1 MDELLRDI
9 FHQEFLYSDKP
20 TTPEYQKQYRLVST
34 YHDKVEEALGSDFSE
49 QLWYAHNQLS
59 ELELEGA
66 FLFGLH
72 LARAVMLSN
81 QNPHLYP
88 YPHTVVI

>member
-34 YHDKVEEALGSDFSE
+34 YHDKEEEALGSDFSE

-59 ELELEGA
+59 ELELDGA

-72 LARAVMLSN
+72 LARTVMLSG

-88 YPHTVVI
+88 

>member
-59 ELELEGA
+59 ELELDGA

-72 LARAVMLSN
+72 LARTVILSG

-88 YPHTVVI
+88 

>member
-20 TTPEYQKQYRLVST
+20 TTPEYQKQYTLVST

-59 ELELEGA
+59 ELELDGA

-72 LARAVMLSN
+72 LARTVMLSG

-88 YPHTVVI
+88 

>member
-59 ELELEGA
+59 QLELDGA

-72 LARAVMLSN
+72 LARTVMLSG

-88 YPHTVVI
+88 